1 MTHDQNHQ
9 DDKWRGGDD
18 RCAQTRTLPVGI
30 AQFFGGHSG
39 GSRSAPEFGPALAAA
54 VMATLPA
61 LLVFILL
68 QKEFVQG
75 ITSTGIKG

>member
-9 DDKWRGGDD
+9 DDKWCGRDD
-18 RCAQTRTLPVGI
+18 RGAQARTLPVGI

-39 GSRSAPEFGPALAAA
+39 GPARAAA

-68 QKEFVQG
+68 QKAFVQG
-75 ITSTGIKG
+75 ITSTWIKG